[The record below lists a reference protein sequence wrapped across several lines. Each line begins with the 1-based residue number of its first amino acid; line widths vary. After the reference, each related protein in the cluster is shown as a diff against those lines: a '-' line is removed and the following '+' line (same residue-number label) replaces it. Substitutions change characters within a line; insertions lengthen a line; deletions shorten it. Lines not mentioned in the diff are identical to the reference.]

1 MALARPF
8 HLVSANN
15 TTPILVGA
23 ETRLTGY
30 DLTNANAAV
39 VYVKLFWV
47 DGATPPTVGTT
58 VPDYV
63 IACTPTGAATPA
75 NRLTMTSPIFK
86 RGVLYVAV
94 TTGRLDSDNTA
105 GAANDILGTLHVE
118 GGVA

>member
-15 TTPILVGA
+15 TTPIHVGSESKLV
-23 ETRLTGY
+23 GY

-47 DGATPPTVGTT
+47 DSTPPTVGTT

-75 NRLTMTSPIFK
+75 NRLTMTSPVFK
-86 RGVLYVAV
+86 RGDLYVAI
-94 TTGRLDSDNTA
+94 TTGRLDNDNTA
-105 GAANDILGTLHVE
+105 GAANDIVGTLMIE
-118 GGVA
+118 GGVS